1 MAYRRLSN
9 PLVLILV
16 PVMLTLVFL
25 VACGTEATAV
35 PEPTQAMVAPVPTP
49 TPVDLS
55 GITSEMQKSIADAI
69 AGIESPE
76 TLSEGEIQKLVQDA
90 VAQAAASAVATVA
103 ASVPEPLSEA
113 EIAELVE
120 AAVAQAAAS
129 APQPVSEAEIAAIVK
144 AAIPTPVPP
153 ATAATSVPAPIPTST
168 PTSEAMT
175 KVAPTGILDVGHADL
190 RQFGMQPR
198 LAGGTSDHAWR
209 ALGEGLIFVNRE
221 KEYVPWLA
229 KDWSISADGVVWTF
243 NIQEGV
249 QFHKGRGEMT
259 AEDVLWSMQ
268 EMAREDSLQSLKGQI
283 ARLWNIEAGGA
294 RVVDRYTV
302 EVNSGKVYA
311 DMLNTMSRHHINI
324 YSKQATDELGEEEAF
339 EEAVATGAWQ
349 KAEIKPGE
357 FWRMSAVED
366 HWRKAP
372 EFAELILWHIPEES
386 TRVANFQVGK
396 LDTFEMALDSLPAI
410 AQEPG
415 TKFMRVPGATGLA
428 LSWFGNWYVGH
439 GTGDQRPGYNPD
451 LPWVSSSPDINSDA
465 WKNAAKVRRAMSIA
479 INRQEIVDTILAGEG
494 QPAVMVGWGGAA
506 HRLPEDIRSWE
517 YDPELA
523 KQLLAEAGYA
533 DGFSITLQAPPL
545 GIPGAFESTQAVA
558 TMWENIGISARA
570 EQKAYATIRPTVID
584 RSFNQAYLNGGS
596 GRPDPLDLWPEIFPS
611 TAGFTLGVSHPVLDD
626 LMSQAVQIPD
636 PIERDVV
643 MVEAARFVYE
653 NTLLSAVYIVNRIW
667 PLGPEI
673 DSWLEHVDYSTPAS
687 LTSTQ
692 WITHRK

>member
-9 PLVLILV
+9 PLVLILT
-16 PVMLTLVFL
+16 PLMLTLVF
-25 VACGTEATAV
+25 VIACGAEATAV
-35 PEPTQAMVAPVPTP
+35 PEPTQAVVAPVPSP

-55 GITSEMQKSIADAI
+55 GITSEMQKAMADAI

-76 TLSEGEIQKLVQDA
+76 TLSKGEIQKLVQDA
-90 VAQAAASAVATVA
+90 VAQAVASA
-103 ASVPEPLSEA
+103 PEPLSDT

-120 AAVAQAAAS
+120 VAVAQAAAS
-129 APQPVSEAEIAAIVK
+129 APEPVSEAEIAAIVK
-144 AAIPTPVPP
+144 AAIPTP
-153 ATAATSVPAPIPTST
+153 APTST
-168 PTSEAMT
+168 PTPESMA
-175 KVAPTGILDVGHADL
+175 KVAPTGTLDVGHADL

-209 ALGEGLIFVNRE
+209 ALGEGLIFVNQE

-229 KDWSISADGVVWTF
+229 EDWSISGDGVVWTF

-249 QFHKGRGEMT
+249 QFHNGRGEMT
-259 AEDVLWSMQ
+259 AEDVVWSMQ

-283 ARLWNIEAGGA
+283 ARLWNIEGGGA

-302 EVNSGKVYA
+302 EVDSGKVYA

-324 YSKQATDELGEEEAF
+324 YSKQATDELGEEAAF

-372 EFAELILWHIPEES
+372 DFAELILWHIPEES

-410 AQEPG
+410 AREEG

-439 GTGDQRPGYNPD
+439 GTENQRPGYDPD
-451 LPWVSSSPDINSDA
+451 LPWVSSSPDINSEA

-479 INRQEIVDTILAGEG
+479 INRQEIVDTILSGEG

-517 YDPELA
+517 YNPELA
-523 KQLLAEAGYA
+523 KQLLEEVGYG

-545 GIPGAFESTQAVA
+545 GLPGAFEATQAVA

-570 EQKAYATIRPTVID
+570 EQEAYATIRPTVID
-584 RSFNQAYLNGGS
+584 RSFNHAYLNGGS

-636 PIERDVV
+636 PVERDVV
-643 MVEAARFVYE
+643 MIEAARFVYE

-673 DSWLEHVDYSTPAS
+673 DSWLEHLDYSTPAS

>member
-1 MAYRRLSN
+1 
-9 PLVLILV
+9 
-16 PVMLTLVFL
+16 
-25 VACGTEATAV
+25 
-35 PEPTQAMVAPVPTP
+35 
-49 TPVDLS
+49 
-55 GITSEMQKSIADAI
+55 
-69 AGIESPE
+69 
-76 TLSEGEIQKLVQDA
+76 
-90 VAQAAASAVATVA
+90 
-103 ASVPEPLSEA
+103 
-113 EIAELVE
+113 
-120 AAVAQAAAS
+120 
-129 APQPVSEAEIAAIVK
+129 
-144 AAIPTPVPP
+144 
-153 ATAATSVPAPIPTST
+153 
-168 PTSEAMT
+168 
-175 KVAPTGILDVGHADL
+175 
-190 RQFGMQPR
+190 MQPR

-209 ALGEGLIFVNRE
+209 ALGEGLIFVNQE
-221 KEYVPWLA
+221 KKYVPWLA
-229 KDWSISADGVVWTF
+229 KGWSISADGAVWTF

-268 EMAREDSLQSLKGQI
+268 EMTREDSLQSLKGQI

-339 EEAVATGAWQ
+339 DEAVATGAWQ

-372 EFAELILWHIPEES
+372 EFAELILWHMPEES

-396 LDTFEMALDSLPAI
+396 LDTFEMALDSLPAV

-439 GTGDQRPGYNPD
+439 GTENQRPGYDPD

-465 WKNAAKVRRAMSIA
+465 WKDAAKVRRAMSIA

-517 YDPELA
+517 FDPELA

-545 GIPGAFESTQAVA
+545 GIPSAFEATQAVA

-570 EQKAYATIRPTVID
+570 EQEAYATIRPTVID

-653 NTLLSAVYIVNRIW
+653 NTLLSAVYSVNRIW